1 MNVVVYPSELAGTV
15 SAIPSKSMAHRLLI
29 CAALADTPTSI
40 VCETTSEDI
49 EATVSCLDALGAQI
63 LRTDEGFLVEPIKGS
78 VTEAVL
84 DCGESGS
91 TLRFLLPL
99 VPALRSSAMMLGHG
113 RLADRPLSPLREE
126 LEANGAHIVGEQSV
140 PLEVSGKLKGGFFEL
155 PGDVSSQFVSG
166 LLMAGPLLSDGIEIT
181 VKEPVESR
189 SYIELTIDALATFG
203 VKVHVKHVS
212 DATVYIVAADARYV
226 SPGKVEVEGD
236 WSNAAFWL
244 AAGALSDGGITVCG
258 LNQSSHQGDRAIM
271 GALALLGARVSRAN
285 QLVATSRFPLSGC
298 TLNVSDCP
306 DLVPPLV
313 LVAAHAQGLTLI
325 CGARRLHL
333 KESDRLAT
341 VSECINALGGHVD
354 ETGDGFVIHGKDHLT
369 GGTVDAA
376 NDHRIAM
383 MAAIAACFAEGPTT
397 IVGADC
403 VRKSYPSFFTHLQAL
418 GARVERG

>member
-63 LRTDEGFLVEPIKGS
+63 MRTDEGFLVEPITRS
-78 VTEAVL
+78 VTGALL

-99 VPALRSSAMMLGHG
+99 VPALKSTAMIIGHG

-126 LEANGAHIVGEQSV
+126 LEAHGAKVIGEHAV
-140 PLEVSGKLKGGFFEL
+140 PIEVSGKLNGSIFEL
-155 PGDVSSQFVSG
+155 PGNVSSQFVSG
-166 LLMAGPLLSDGIEIT
+166 LLMAGPLLPDGIEIT

-203 VKVHVKHVS
+203 VKVKVTHPN
-212 DATVYIVAADARYV
+212 DATTYIIPADARYV
-226 SPGKVEVEGD
+226 SPGEVEVEGD

-258 LNQSSHQGDRAIM
+258 LKQNSHQGDRAIL

-285 QLVATSRFPLSGC
+285 QLVATSSFPLSGC

-313 LVAAHAQGLTLI
+313 LVAAKAQGLTLI
-325 CGARRLHL
+325 CGARRLRL

-341 VSECINALGGHVD
+341 VSDCINAMGGKVD
-354 ETGDGFVIHGKDHLT
+354 QTGDGFVVHGKEQLT
-369 GGTVDAA
+369 GGVVDAQG
-376 NDHRIAM
+376 DHRIAM
-383 MAAIAACFAEGPTT
+383 MAAISGCYAEGPTT
-397 IVGADC
+397 IIGAEC
-403 VRKSYPSFFTHLQAL
+403 VRKSYPSFFNHLQAL
-418 GARVERG
+418 GARVERC